1 MPITKEAI
9 FEIVKENLID
19 TLDEDVDE
27 GAIELGQSMKDLG
40 ANSLDIVEIVSSSM
54 RQLKVK
60 VPRSELSKLTNIG
73 ELVDLLHQVA
83 LEKEQAA
90 S

>member
-1 MPITKEAI
+1 MTKEAI